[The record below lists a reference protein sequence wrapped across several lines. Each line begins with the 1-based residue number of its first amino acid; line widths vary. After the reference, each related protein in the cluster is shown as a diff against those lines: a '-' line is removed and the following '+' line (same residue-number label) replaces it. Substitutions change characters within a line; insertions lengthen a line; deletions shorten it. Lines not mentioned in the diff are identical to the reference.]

1 MAPANE
7 LLQFAEYSPADGTNT
22 AFEIAGLRHV
32 LLVHSQKQNG
42 FCCARIRL
50 LEHHGVEAQQLGVAP
65 IGFGAR
71 SKPAQCAC
79 QLGGWNGRRSRR
91 VNFRR
96 RADLMDWFF
105 DFSILRDRC
114 PFDSRTFD
122 ADAGRTKGSR
132 TLRSSTIRTRP
143 RSWPPKAVI
152 ASC

>member
-50 LEHHGVEAQQLGVAP
+50 LEHHGVEAQRLGVTP

-79 QLGGWNGRRSRR
+79 QLGGWNGRRSGEAPQARLCARR
-91 VNFRR
+91 SRPPGRQRR
-96 RADLMDWFF
+96 QRAARAPL
-105 DFSILRDRC
+105 SYETC
-114 PFDSRTFD
+114 TSVVT
-122 ADAGRTKGSR
+122 TQY
-132 TLRSSTIRTRP
+132 
-143 RSWPPKAVI
+143 PPIIIKVMNEA
-152 ASC
+152 ARALTSMR